1 MTANRDDQ
9 AKLNWQRY
17 EYGRMRGHQAYC
29 RHARTAENFYLGGG
43 RQWAPEDREQLESE
57 GRPAL
62 EFNQVKHKINTAI
75 GYQIQNRM
83 DMAFRPRG
91 RGADEDVAKAL
102 TKVAAQVADNT
113 NLHWLETQVFA
124 DGLIQQRG
132 YFDIRISYRDSMLG
146 EICVTDLDPLD
157 VIPDP
162 DAKSYDPDKWQD
174 VIINRWLTYDEIEES
189 YGEKAREAVA
199 LENQEDDDF
208 GDDEADEERNKF
220 GNEDSGS
227 TDYMGSATLSDG
239 SKRVRVIE
247 RQFWQTAKAQVVIS
261 LTGDIRS
268 VEGMSEEQINAMQG
282 VVRATR
288 RIRRVRWV
296 ISTYNDVLFD
306 DWSPFNHFTVVPFF
320 PFFRRGKTSGLVD
333 DAIGPQQLLN
343 KTMSQFLHT
352 VNTTANGGWM
362 WWADTLANMSDDD
375 MADRGAEP
383 GLSVVVK
390 KDTPTDKLPRKI
402 QANQIPTGIDRI
414 IDRAGA
420 MLDETTGI
428 NDAMSGNSGRE
439 VSGVAIQSRQFAAQQ
454 GLAVPLDNLARTRNM
469 MARRILEL
477 VQAFYDEPRV
487 FRITEQD
494 SRGQD
499 VTEELQVNYPTEA
512 GGILNDLTLGEYDV
526 VVTEQP
532 MQVTF
537 ENSQFTQIMEMR
549 EKGVRIPDS
558 FVVRN
563 SNIADKQ
570 EVIEAMEQ
578 QAQQPPDPL
587 NEARAK
593 LAEATARKV
602 TQETV
607 NRSVEAQYSAI
618 QTAATIATQPSTAG
632 LADSLLRSAGYED
645 QDAAPIVPQANLA
658 QAQLQS
664 IGQGMPTNT
673 NPLTPANPGIG
684 LMDGIETQSIEGV
697 PA

>member
-1 MTANRDDQ
+1 MSKTREDQ

-29 RHARTAENFYLGGG
+29 RHARTAENFYMGGG
-43 RQWAPEDREQLESE
+43 RQWDADDRRQLEDE

-62 EFNQVKHKINTAI
+62 EFNQIKTKINTAI

-83 DMAFRPRG
+83 DIAFRPRAD
-91 RGADEDVAKAL
+91 GADEDTARTL
-102 TKVAAQVADNT
+102 TKVAKQVQDNT
-113 NLHWLETQVFA
+113 GLHWLETQVFS

-146 EICVTDLDPLD
+146 EICITDLDPLD

-189 YGEKAREAVA
+189 YGEKARESVEV
-199 LENQEDDDF
+199 ENQEDEDF

-220 GNEDSGS
+220 GNEDTGG
-227 TDYMGSATLSDG
+227 TEYLGTTMLSDG

-247 RQFWQTAKAQVVIS
+247 RQYWQTQKAKVVIT

-268 VEGMSEEQINAMQG
+268 VEGMSDEQIAGMSG
-282 VVRATR
+282 VVAADR
-288 RIRRVRWV
+288 RMRRVRWV
-296 ISTYNDVLFD
+296 ISTYNSVLHD

-352 VNTTANGGWM
+352 INTTANGGWM
-362 WWADTLANMSDDD
+362 WWADTIANMSDDE
-375 MADRGAEP
+375 MANRGAEP
-383 GLSVVVK
+383 GLAVVLK
-390 KDTPTDKLPRKI
+390 AKTPTDQVPRKI

-420 MLDETTGI
+420 LLDETTGI
-428 NDAMSGNSGRE
+428 NESMTGLGGKDMSGI
-439 VSGVAIQSRQFAAQQ
+439 AIQSRQFAAQQ

-469 MARRILEL
+469 MAKRILEL
-477 VQAFYDEPRV
+477 VQAFYDEPRII
-487 FRITEQD
+487 RITEQD

-499 VTEELQVNYPTEA
+499 VTEELPLNYPDEA
-512 GGILNDLTLGEYDV
+512 GGVLNDLTIGEYDV

-537 ENSQFTQIMEMR
+537 ENSQFMQIMEMR
-549 EKGVRIPDS
+549 EKGVRIPDA

-578 QAQQPPDPL
+578 QAGTPPDPL
-587 NEARAK
+587 NEAKAR
-593 LAEATARKV
+593 LADAQTKKMQ
-602 TQETV
+602 QESV
-607 NRSVEAQYSAI
+607 NRAVEAQYSAI
-618 QTAATIATQPSTAG
+618 QTAATIATNPMTAG

-645 QDAAPIVPQANLA
+645 QDAAPIVPQANME
-658 QAQLQS
+658 QALMQQPET
-664 IGQGMPTNT
+664 IPTNT
-673 NPLTPANPGIG
+673 NPLTPANPGVG
-684 LMDGIETQSIEGV
+684 MMEGIETQAIEGT
-697 PA
+697 PQ

>member
-1 MTANRDDQ
+1 MSVNRDDQ
-9 AKLNWQRY
+9 ARQNWQRY
-17 EYGRMRGHQAYC
+17 EYGRMRGHQSYC

-43 RQWAPEDREQLESE
+43 RQWEPDDRQKLEEE

-83 DMAFRPRG
+83 DIAFRPRG
-91 RGADEDVAKAL
+91 GGADADVAKAL
-102 TKVAAQVADNT
+102 TKVAKHVQDNT
-113 NLHWLETQVFA
+113 NLHWLETQVFG

-132 YFDIRISYRDSMLG
+132 YFDIRISYRDSLLG

-174 VIINRWLTYDEIEES
+174 VIITRWLTHDEIEES
-189 YGEKAREAVA
+189 YGEKARETIATD
-199 LENQEDDDF
+199 NQEDEDF

-220 GNEDSGS
+220 GNEDTGS
-227 TDYMGSATLSDG
+227 TEYMGSATLADG

-247 RQFWQTAKAQVVIS
+247 RQFWQTAKAKVVIS

-268 VEGMSEEQINAMQG
+268 VEGMSEEQINAMTG
-282 VVRATR
+282 VVRADR

-296 ISTYNDVLFD
+296 ISTYNTVLHD
-306 DWSPFNHFTVVPFF
+306 DWSPFNHFTVVPYF
-320 PFFRRGKTSGLVD
+320 PFFRRGKTAGLVD

-352 VNTTANGGWM
+352 VNTTANGGWV
-362 WWADTLANMSDDD
+362 WWANTLANMSDDD

-383 GLSVVVK
+383 GLAVVLK
-390 KDTPTDKLPRKI
+390 ADTPTDKTPKKI
-402 QANQIPTGIDRI
+402 QPNQVPTGIDRI
-414 IDRAGA
+414 IDRAGS
-420 MLDETTGI
+420 MLDEVTGI
-428 NDAMSGNSGRE
+428 NDAMAGNAGRE
-439 VSGVAIQSRQFAAQQ
+439 VSGIAIQARQFAAQQ

-469 MARRILEL
+469 MAKRILEL
-477 VQAFYDEPRV
+477 VQAFYDEPRI

-494 SRGQD
+494 SRGKD
-499 VTEELQVNYPTEA
+499 VTVELPVNYPDEQ
-512 GGILNDLTLGEYDV
+512 GGVLNDLTIGEYDV

-549 EKGVRIPDS
+549 EKGVRIPDA

-563 SNIADKQ
+563 SNVTDK
-570 EVIEAMEQ
+570 EEMIEAMEAQ
-578 QAQQPPDPL
+578 SQQPPDPL

-593 LAEATARKV
+593 LAEAQAAKV
-602 TQETV
+602 KQESV

-618 QTAATIATQPSTAG
+618 QTANTIATNPQTAG

-645 QDAAPIVPQANLA
+645 QDAAPIMPQANLQ
-658 QAQLQS
+658 QAQ
-664 IGQGMPTNT
+664 IEAGIGMPTNT
-673 NPLTPANPGIG
+673 NPLTPANPGVG
-684 LMDGIETQSIEGV
+684 LMNGIETQRIEGA

>member
-1 MTANRDDQ
+1 MSVNRDDQ
-9 AKLNWQRY
+9 ARQNWQRY
-17 EYGRMRGHQAYC
+17 EYGRMRGHQSYC

-43 RQWAPEDREQLESE
+43 RQWEPDDRQKLEEE

-83 DMAFRPRG
+83 DIAFRPRG
-91 RGADEDVAKAL
+91 GGADADVAKAL
-102 TKVAAQVADNT
+102 TKVAKHVQDNT

-132 YFDIRISYRDSMLG
+132 YFDIRISYRDSLLG
-146 EICVTDLDPLD
+146 EICITDLDPLD

-174 VIINRWLTYDEIEES
+174 VIITRWLTHDEIEES
-189 YGEKAREAVA
+189 YGEKARETIAT
-199 LENQEDDDF
+199 ENQEDEDF

-220 GNEDSGS
+220 GNEDTGS
-227 TDYMGSATLSDG
+227 TEYMGSATLADG

-247 RQFWQTAKAQVVIS
+247 RQFWQTAKAKVVIS

-268 VEGMSEEQINAMQG
+268 VEGMSEEQINAMTG
-282 VVRATR
+282 VVRADR

-296 ISTYNDVLFD
+296 ISTYNTVLHD
-306 DWSPFNHFTVVPFF
+306 DWSPFNHFTVVPYF
-320 PFFRRGKTSGLVD
+320 PFFRRGKTAGLVD

-352 VNTTANGGWM
+352 VNTTANGGWV
-362 WWADTLANMSDDD
+362 WWANTLANMSDDD

-383 GLSVVVK
+383 GLAVVLK
-390 KDTPTDKLPRKI
+390 ADTPTDKTPKKI
-402 QANQIPTGIDRI
+402 QPNQVPTGIDRI
-414 IDRAGA
+414 IDRAGS
-420 MLDETTGI
+420 MLDEVTGI
-428 NDAMSGNSGRE
+428 NDAMAGNSGRE
-439 VSGVAIQSRQFAAQQ
+439 VSGIAIQARQFAAQQ

-477 VQAFYDEPRV
+477 VQAFYDEPRI

-494 SRGQD
+494 SRGKD
-499 VTEELQVNYPTEA
+499 VTVELPVNYPDEQ
-512 GGILNDLTLGEYDV
+512 GGVLNDLTIGEYDV

-549 EKGVRIPDS
+549 EKGVRIPDA

-563 SNIADKQ
+563 SNVTDK
-570 EVIEAMEQ
+570 EEMIEAMEAQ
-578 QAQQPPDPL
+578 SQQPPDPL

-593 LAEATARKV
+593 LAEAQAAKV
-602 TQETV
+602 KQESV

-618 QTAATIATQPSTAG
+618 QTANTIATNPQTAG

-645 QDAAPIVPQANLA
+645 QDAAPIMPQANL
-658 QAQLQS
+658 QQS
-664 IGQGMPTNT
+664 QIEAGIGMPTNT
-673 NPLTPANPGIG
+673 NPLTPANPGVG
-684 LMDGIETQSIEGV
+684 LMNGIETQRIEGA